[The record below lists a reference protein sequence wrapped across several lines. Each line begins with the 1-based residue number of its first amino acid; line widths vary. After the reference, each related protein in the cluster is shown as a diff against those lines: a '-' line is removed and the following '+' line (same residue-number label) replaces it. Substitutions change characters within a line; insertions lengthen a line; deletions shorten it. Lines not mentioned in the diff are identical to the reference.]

1 MRDARF
7 AILLPR
13 AARPRRSQGRLP
25 LAALLIALLGILTT
39 CSTTLTPTPTATTAP
54 TATLAPTATPMP
66 TATNTPQ
73 PTPTNTPQPTPTN
86 TPQPKPTN
94 TPQPPLSRVVSHGNP
109 NRPEIALTF
118 DDGPAATYTAEIL
131 SILQRY
137 QVPATFFLIG
147 SHVQSYP
154 DLARA
159 EAADGYAVGDHTWS
173 HPNLTQLSASQITQQ
188 LASARQTILQVTG
201 VRTVLFRPPGGS
213 YNRQV
218 LVSAASLQLTTI
230 LWSIDPRDWSRP
242 GTSAIIDFVLANA
255 RNGSII
261 LLHDGGGD
269 RSQTVA
275 ALPSIIEHLLDRGFT
290 FVTISQM
297 LRHLARAGEQSAQ
310 AAVVLLPGMLPSDAL
325 PPSTSGKP
333 SAGRR

>member
-7 AILLPR
+7 ATLLPQ
-13 AARPRRSQGRLP
+13 AARPQHFQGRLP
-25 LAALLIALLGILTT
+25 LAALLIGLFVILTA
-39 CSTTLTPTPTATTAP
+39 CNTTLTPTPTATTAP
-54 TATLAPTATPMP
+54 TATLAPTATPVP
-66 TATNTPQ
+66 TA
-73 PTPTNTPQPTPTN
+73 TNTPQPTPTN

-94 TPQPPLSRVVSHGNP
+94 TPQPPLSQVISHGNP

-118 DDGPAATYTAEIL
+118 DDGPAPTYTAEIL

-137 QVPATFFLIG
+137 QVPATFFLLG
-147 SHVQSYP
+147 SHVQTYP

-159 EAADGYAVGDHTWS
+159 EVADGYVVGDHTWS

-201 VRTVLFRPPGGS
+201 VRTTLFRPPGGS

-218 LVSAASLQLTTI
+218 LISAASLQLTTI

-242 GTSAIIDFVLANA
+242 GTSVILNVVLANA

-275 ALPSIIEHLLDRGFT
+275 ALPTIIESLLDRGFS

-297 LRHLARAGEQSAQ
+297 LRHLALTGEQSVQ
-310 AAVVLLPGMLPSDAL
+310 TAVVLLPGMLPSDVL
-325 PPSTSGKP
+325 PPSTPGKP
-333 SAGRR
+333 SSGRR